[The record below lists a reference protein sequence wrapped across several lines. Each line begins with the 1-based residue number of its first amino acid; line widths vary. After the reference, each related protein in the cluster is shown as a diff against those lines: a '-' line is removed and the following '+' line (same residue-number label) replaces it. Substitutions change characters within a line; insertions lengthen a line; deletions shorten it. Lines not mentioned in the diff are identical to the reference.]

1 MSETQEQERAF
12 FSSSGRIKESEKKL
26 KTMGSSKISGGRIEK
41 FVKSSGS
48 SRIEGHLEC
57 NGFKNLGSASGDGSI
72 ISHGFIKSSGSFS
85 ITGTIKSAENVK
97 FFGSASIG
105 EDAELDGKF
114 KAFGSFKSG
123 GSLKTGS
130 NLKIFGST
138 SIGSDVVSQGNVK
151 IKGSARVSG
160 NISANNVFLGKIKWW
175 NVFGIKH
182 GRDRPY
188 KVSGTIL
195 GNNTVDIRGSAINE
209 DVKGRRVRIRKYS
222 KVEGQVYYVDS
233 IRVHRKAKLNKEPI
247 QLREEN

>member
-12 FSSSGRIKESEKKL
+12 FSSSGRIKESENKL

-48 SRIEGHLEC
+48 SRIEGNLEC
-57 NGFKNLGSASGDGSI
+57 NGFKSLGSASGNGSI
-72 ISHGFIKSSGSFS
+72 ISHGFIRSSGSFS
-85 ITGTIKSAENVK
+85 ITGTIRSSENVK

-105 EDAELDGKF
+105 ENTELDGRF

-130 NLKIFGST
+130 DLKIFGST
-138 SIGSDVVSQGNVK
+138 TIGNDIISQGNVR
-151 IKGSARVSG
+151 IKGGARVSG
-160 NISANNVFLGKIKWW
+160 NISANNVILGKKRWW
-175 NVFGIKH
+175 NVFGIRH

-195 GNNTVDIRGSAINE
+195 GNNIVNLRGTVVNE
-209 DVKGRRVRIRKYS
+209 DVKGRRVRIGKYS
-222 KVEGQVYYVDS
+222 RIEGQVYYSDS
-233 IRVHRKAKLNKEPI
+233 IKAHRKAKLNKEPI
-247 QLREEN
+247 QLKEDK